1 MHHIIYMSQA
11 KEPFG
16 TLELV
21 ILLAQARIFN
31 AQHNIT
37 GLLIYGNQ
45 QFIQVLEGEQA
56 VISALYERIAADS
69 RHEAIVKL
77 ADMPLSKR
85 SFTQWSMAFRQ
96 LSPQHYDNL
105 LGYVAPH
112 QWEQLTRGV
121 ESVNASLLAQMHAL
135 LVACGNSTER
145 HLK

>member
-85 SFTQWSMAFRQ
+85 GFTQWSMAFRQ
-96 LSPQHYDNL
+96 LSPHHYDDL

-135 LVACGNSTER
+135 LVASGNSPEN